1 MSQPSKISVYSIPDL
16 KNTTDD
22 ALPNYLNSLNFKQSH
37 YYTDIRLALGYSA
50 VVIAGVLF
58 YFDWKLGW
66 EQTRDWTLGAV
77 VAYFILNGAFTYWL
91 LWVEKGIVYVGE
103 RSGTKLVIST
113 TTEKNSPTYNV
124 TARFTSSKNKS
135 DGRWKQIQVKTAFS
149 RWFSS
154 DGFFVPKPF
163 QQWLASEIS
172 VIGEADPT
180 NVVEDIGRGSA
191 PVTSISGSMQSMN
204 VGIDNLEDVL
214 NHLKTQGQGS
224 GKARRRG

>member
-1 MSQPSKISVYSIPDL
+1 
-16 KNTTDD
+16 
-22 ALPNYLNSLNFKQSH
+22 
-37 YYTDIRLALGYSA
+37 

-91 LWVEKGIVYVGE
+91 LWVEKGIIYVGE
-103 RSGTKLVIST
+103 RAGTKVNSVLEADECRVCTNPESQLVISS

-124 TARFTSSKNKS
+124 TARYTRSKGNS
-135 DGRWKQIQVKTAFS
+135 DGQWKEIKVNAAYS

-172 VIGEADPT
+172 VVGEADPA
-180 NVVEDIGRGSA
+180 NVVENINRGPLPVASA
-191 PVTSISGSMQSMN
+191 SGATQSMN

-214 NHLKTQGQGS
+214 NHLKTQGQGG